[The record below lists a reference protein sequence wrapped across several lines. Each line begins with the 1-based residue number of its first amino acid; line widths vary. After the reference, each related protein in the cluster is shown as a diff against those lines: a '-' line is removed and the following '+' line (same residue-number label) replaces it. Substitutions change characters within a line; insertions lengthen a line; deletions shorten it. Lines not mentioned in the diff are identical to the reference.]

1 MREFLSK
8 KEFEP
13 GAKVPLE
20 GIRVLDLS
28 RLVSG
33 NMVTHLLAD
42 FGAEVIKIEKPGLGD
57 DLRNWTTDDISAHWK
72 VYCRNKKSIT
82 LNLKK
87 TKGREL
93 LLSLVEKSDV
103 LVENF
108 KPGTLEKWGLASNLL
123 HKKNPKLTIVRISG
137 WGQTGPWSHKPGF
150 GSLVEA
156 MSGFAAMNGFKDR
169 PPVLPPLA
177 LADMIAGL
185 YGAFSVMVAV
195 REVEQNVGQGQIIDL
210 SLFEPISSI
219 LGPMAAIYSIAGEI
233 PDRLGSLSNTSA
245 PRNVYQ
251 CKDGKFVALSASMQ
265 AMFERLMH
273 TIGREELIDDPYF
286 KTNTDRVK
294 NNHLLDRI
302 VSDFIL
308 ARTQEECLEIFEKA
322 NVTVGAVADVAQL
335 MESRYVKERGAL
347 VDLPDKHTR
356 SGRIPMHAPVPRMS
370 ATPAKI
376 RTEAP
381 DIGEHNSLIYGEI
394 GLSEA
399 EISALQADGV
409 L

>member
-1 MREFLSK
+1 MLGFLLK
-8 KEFEP
+8 KDFEP
-13 GAKVPLE
+13 GAEVPLE
-20 GIRVLDLS
+20 GIRVLDLT

-33 NMVTHLLAD
+33 NMVTHILAD
-42 FGAEVIKIEKPGLGD
+42 FGAEVIKIEKPGSGD
-57 DLRNWTTDDISAHWK
+57 DLRNWATDDISAHWK
-72 VYCRNKKSIT
+72 VYCRNKKSIS

-87 TKGREL
+87 PEGREL
-93 LLSLVEKSDV
+93 LFSLVEKSNV

-108 KPGTLEKWGLASNLL
+108 TPGTLESWGLTANLL
-123 HKKNPKLTIVRISG
+123 HKKNPQLTIVRISG

-177 LADMIAGL
+177 MADMIAGI

-195 REVEQNVGQGQIIDL
+195 REVELKGGQGQIIDL
-210 SLFEPISSI
+210 SLFEPILSI
-219 LGPMAAIYSIAGEI
+219 LGPMAANYSISGEV
-233 PDRLGSLSNTSA
+233 PDRQGSISNTSA

-251 CKDGKFVALSASMQ
+251 CKDGRFVALSASMQ
-265 AMFERLMH
+265 AMFERLMR

-294 NNHLLDRI
+294 NNHLLDRVI
-302 VSDFIL
+302 GDFIL
-308 ARTQEECLEIFEKA
+308 ARTQEECLDIFEKA

-335 MESRYVKERGAL
+335 MESIYVQERGAL
-347 VDLPDKHTR
+347 IDLPDKHTK

-370 ATPAKI
+370 RTPAKI

-399 EISALQADGV
+399 EISALQADGI